1 VSEPGSAK
9 ALRYAVDEQPP
20 HALAAMLGLQTV
32 ALILT
37 GIVLVPIIVL
47 TAAGRPEDIEWAV
60 FAAVLIC
67 GATTILQARPV
78 GPFGSGYALYMGT
91 SGAFIAVCTSAA
103 KEGGLP
109 LLATLVLASSLIQ
122 FLFSARLSLFRRIVT
137 PTVGGTVIMLI
148 AVNVFP
154 ICAHML
160 AGVPEG
166 VDPLSLAAPLTALA
180 TFSVIVAVSLYG
192 SGQLRLWA
200 PLIGI
205 AVGCAVAWPTGI
217 LDVSEVSRASW
228 FGLPTARW
236 PGLDLSFD
244 HRFLGLLPAFVIVTI
259 IGAIETYGDGIAI
272 QRVSRRDNAPVDFKA
287 VQGAVNVDGLGNLL
301 AGLIGT
307 LPNTTYAT
315 SISVADLTRVGARRV
330 AIYGGAL
337 ILCVAFFPKIS
348 ALLRAVPEAVAGAYV
363 LVLITLLF
371 GQGLRLV
378 SAGGLSYENGLVVC
392 LSFWLGVGFQNQM
405 IFPEHLP
412 GWSRSLLDNGM
423 AAGGISAVL
432 LTFLVSLRQRSG
444 HRAILE
450 PSVGSLPRMRELLDE
465 AAAAAGW
472 DAPAVH
478 RLQLAGEE
486 ALIFLVERQA
496 GHDKPH
502 KIRLAIREEAGTLE
516 LEFQSGPEGTNLELQ
531 LSALHE
537 AQPTPAEAGPRIL
550 RHMAKEVR
558 HEQYHDLDSLTVV
571 VDSRPLA

>member
-1 VSEPGSAK
+1 
-9 ALRYAVDEQPP
+9 
-20 HALAAMLGLQTV
+20 
-32 ALILT
+32 
-37 GIVLVPIIVL
+37 
-47 TAAGRPEDIEWAV
+47 
-60 FAAVLIC
+60 
-67 GATTILQARPV
+67 
-78 GPFGSGYALYMGT
+78 
-91 SGAFIAVCTSAA
+91 
-103 KEGGLP
+103 
-109 LLATLVLASSLIQ
+109 
-122 FLFSARLSLFRRIVT
+122 
-137 PTVGGTVIMLI
+137 
-148 AVNVFP
+148 
-154 ICAHML
+154 
-160 AGVPEG
+160 VPEG
-166 VDPLSLAAPLTALA
+166 IDPLSSAAPLTALA
-180 TFSVIVAVSLYG
+180 TFGVIVAVSLYG

-217 LDVSEVSRASW
+217 LDVSEVSRAAW
-228 FGLPTARW
+228 FGLPSARW

-244 HRFLGLLPAFVIVTI
+244 HRFLGMLPAFLIVTV

-272 QRVSRRDNAPVDFKA
+272 QRVSRRGNPPVDFKA
-287 VQGAVNVDGLGNLL
+287 VQGAVNADGLGNLM
-301 AGLIGT
+301 AGLFGT

-392 LSFWLGVGFQNQM
+392 LSFWLGIGFQNQM

-412 GWSRSLLDNGM
+412 DWSRTLLDNGM

-432 LTFLVSLRQRSG
+432 LTFLVSLKQRSG
-444 HRAILE
+444 RRTILE
-450 PSVGSLPRMRELLDE
+450 PSVSSLPRMRELLDE

-496 GHDKPH
+496 GHAKPH
-502 KIRLAIREEAGTLE
+502 EIRLAIREESGTLE
-516 LEFQSGPEGTNLELQ
+516 LEFLSGPEGTNLEMQ

-537 AQPTPAEAGPRIL
+537 TQPTPTEAGPRIL